1 MFVIYGK
8 EACSYCVKAVDF
20 LKEKNLEF
28 EYISL
33 DSPEKLGKF
42 KSDFPNAKTV
52 PYILKDDF
60 YIGGYS
66 DLTYYVNSYEY
77 GPQ

>member
-8 EACSYCVKAVDF
+8 DACPYCVKAMEF
-20 LKEKNLEF
+20 LDEKQLQ
-28 EYISL
+28 YAYVSL
-33 DSPEKLGKF
+33 DSEDKIAAF
-42 KSDFPNAKTV
+42 KEGNPNVKTV
-52 PYILKDDF
+52 PYILKDG
-60 YIGGYS
+60 YAIGGYS